1 MNNATQMVSRFAQIS
16 VTMPRNWEANTFVM
30 RQTDPA
36 FAGTVVTEA
45 DIEVICDYINLREDK
60 GREGYAP
67 FVTKWDIPVNLLT
80 GTYCGEAEIT
90 PENSHL
96 LKSGYKTRREGELPY
111 LTRWF
116 EGMEKPEATRVV
128 AICYS
133 REQLSSEKE
142 SVNGLKGDLILVLA
156 GPSREVDP
164 SDTMDPATMLR
175 NALGKEFGGSGHP
188 LDREMYVRMCEYYDS
203 HALIG

>member
-1 MNNATQMVSRFAQIS
+1 MA
-16 VTMPRNWEANTFVM
+16 RNWEANGFVL
-30 RQTDPA
+30 RQTKPD
-36 FAGTVVTEA
+36 FAGTVVTEVDLEA
-45 DIEVICDYINLREDK
+45 ILTYINLREEK

-67 FVTKWDIPVNLLT
+67 FVTKWDIPTNLLT

-90 PENSHL
+90 DDNKHL

-116 EGMEKPEATRVV
+116 EGLNKPLATRVV

-133 REQLSSEKE
+133 REQLEAEGEK
-142 SVNGLKGDLILVLA
+142 VTGIKGDLILVLG
-156 GPSREVDP
+156 GPDKDVDP

-188 LDREMYVRMCEYYDS
+188 LNKEMYIKMCAYYDK